1 MKRMLKAEGY
11 SLQGERHATNQ
22 DTYAIELEDKKGLII
37 VADGMGG
44 HRAGDTASKM
54 AIELIVKGCKNK
66 GPEAIRRAIDTA
78 NHEILRKGI
87 SEDAYA
93 GMGTTIVL
101 CFIQK
106 NKGYIAH
113 VGDSRAYLLHN
124 SEITRLTRDHSLVE
138 ELISHGEI
146 TAEEALAHPMK
157 NIITMALGVEERIKP
172 DFTEITLQDGDSLLL
187 CSDGFSNVVPE
198 EFMKEILLLHAPQ
211 ESVKLLCEEAKRRGS
226 TDDITVI
233 VLQKSNEREG

>member
-1 MKRMLKAEGY
+1 MKRMLTAQGY
-11 SLQGERHATNQ
+11 SLQGERHGTNQ
-22 DTYAIELEDKKGLII
+22 DTYAIKLEKEKGLII

-54 AIELIVKGCKNK
+54 AIELIVKECQNK
-66 GPEAIRRAIDTA
+66 GPEALRRAIDTA
-78 NHEILRKGI
+78 NYEILKKGMT
-87 SEDAYA
+87 EDVYA

-101 CFIQK
+101 CYIQA

-124 SEITRLTRDHSLVE
+124 EEITRLTRDHSLVE

-146 TAEEALAHPMK
+146 TPEEALTHPMK

-172 DFTEITLQDGDSLLL
+172 EFTEITLQDGDSLLL

-198 EFMKEILLLHAPQ
+198 EFMEETMRRYAPQ
-211 ESVKLLCEEAKRRGS
+211 ESVKLLCEEAKKRGS

>member
-1 MKRMLKAEGY
+1 MKQMLKAQGY
-11 SLQGERHATNQ
+11 SLQGERHGTNQ
-22 DTYAIELEDKKGLII
+22 DSYAVALEDSGGLVI

-54 AIELIVKGCKNK
+54 AIEMILDGCKGD
-66 GPEAIRRAIDTA
+66 GPDAIRRAIDAA
-78 NHEILRKGI
+78 NHEIWRKGM

-101 CFIQK
+101 CMIQN

-124 SEITRLTRDHSLVE
+124 GELTRLTKDHSLVE
-138 ELISHGEI
+138 ELIRHGEI
-146 TAEEALAHPMK
+146 TAEQAQSHPMK
-157 NIITMALGVEERIKP
+157 NIITMALGVEDRIKP
-172 DFTEITLQDGDSLLL
+172 DFTEISLQAGDSLLL

-198 EFMKEILLLHAPQ
+198 TVIKETLSAKAPE
-211 ESVKLLCEEAKRRGS
+211 ESVQFLCEEAKRCGS

-233 VLQKSNEREG
+233 VLQKSE

>member
-1 MKRMLKAEGY
+1 MIQAEGY
-11 SLQGERHATNQ
+11 SLQGERHGTNQ
-22 DTYAIELEDKKGLII
+22 DSFAVALERDSGLVI

-54 AIELIVKGCKNK
+54 AIKSIVDDCKGK
-66 GPEAIRRAIDTA
+66 GPEEIRRAIDNA
-78 NHEILRKGI
+78 NHEILCKGM
-87 SEDAYA
+87 SEDACA

-101 CFIQK
+101 CMIYK
-106 NKGYIAH
+106 DKGYIAH
-113 VGDSRAYLLHN
+113 VGDSRAYLLHKGDL
-124 SEITRLTRDHSLVE
+124 TRLTRDHSLVE

-146 TAEEALAHPMK
+146 TAEEAQHHPMK

-172 DFTEITLQDGDSLLL
+172 TFTEISLQKGDCLLL

-198 EFMKEILLLHAPQ
+198 DVMKETLLNHNTLKENAQ
-211 ESVKLLCEEAKRRGS
+211 FLCEEAKRCGS

-233 VLQKSNEREG
+233 ILQKSE